1 MHNEDTNEL
10 TAGERLMLASLPRE
24 MPANDLLEERVVR
37 ALRREGHFG
46 SNVRHSRLGAAF
58 RIAAAAALFAG
69 GVATGKYL
77 LESDAPR
84 AASVMPA
91 ANGTNQKNESNP
103 ISVKATETVVAQ
115 TEMWL

>member
-1 MHNEDTNEL
+1 MHSEDANEL
-10 TAGERLMLASLPRE
+10 TASERMMLAALPRE
-24 MPANDLLEERVVR
+24 MPANDMLEERVVR
-37 ALRREGHFG
+37 ALRRQGHLG
-46 SNVRHSRLGAAF
+46 SGMRQSRLGAAL

-91 ANGTNQKNESNP
+91 ASGSAQAKESNP
-103 ISVKATETVVAQ
+103 MPVKATETVVAQ